1 MHIFISI
8 VHIIVCVMMIL
19 VVLLQAGKGASMGSA
34 FGGGS
39 SQTVFGSGGPATFL
53 GKATTVVATIFMLT
67 ALSLSYFS
75 VHKLPSLM
83 EKATPQAQQQTR
95 QQGAPPAA
103 DQTTGAP
110 AQKPPAA
117 PQK

>member
-8 VHIIVCVMMIL
+8 LHVIMCVVMIL
-19 VVLLQAGKGASMGSA
+19 VVLLQAGKGAGMGSA

-53 GKATTVVATIFMLT
+53 GKATTAVAIIFMLT
-67 ALSLSYFS
+67 SLSLSYFTA
-75 VHKLPSLM
+75 HKQPASLM
-83 EKATPQAQQQTR
+83 DRAAAPQTQQTQQQT
-95 QQGAPPAA
+95 APPAA
-103 DQTTGAP
+103 NQAP
-110 AQKPPAA
+110 GVPEHTPSA